1 MFSALCEANK
11 NKKTGYKNNSFITLC
26 VRFSNK
32 TFNFNLSYVFFY
44 SHLAREK
51 YAVHKTNVSHI
62 YSQYTSVHK
71 RELFLLKIRL

>member
-1 MFSALCEANK
+1 MVPAVCKANK
-11 NKKTGYKNNSFITLC
+11 NKKTDYKNNSFIILC
-26 VRFSNK
+26 DRFSNK
-32 TFNFNLSYVFFY
+32 AFNFNLSYVFFY

-62 YSQYTSVHK
+62 HSECSTVHK